1 MKSNRQQKFLELYQ
15 PVHARF
21 EKFCRARAYGDM
33 PCEDLVNE
41 TLLVAFAKFENI
53 KNEKAFLSFLIG
65 TAIKLLAN
73 ANRKMKPQSGIED
86 YHSAKA
92 ADLSQE
98 LDRKFEVDMLYRAL
112 AQLPESQREALI
124 LFEIT
129 GYSIKEI
136 MEIQS
141 SGESSVKQRLRRGRQ
156 ALKEIISEQMNSSQL
171 SRNGGMRAP
180 RE

>member
-1 MKSNRQQKFLELYQ
+1 MKSKRQHKFLELYQ

-33 PCEDLVNE
+33 PCEDLINE

-53 KNEKAFLSFLIG
+53 KNEKAFLSYLIG

-73 ANRKMKPQSGIED
+73 ANRKKKPESGIDDFLSEN
-86 YHSAKA
+86 A
-92 ADLSQE
+92 ADLSSEMDQ
-98 LDRKFEVDMLYRAL
+98 KFEVEMLYRAL

-156 ALKEIISEQMNSSQL
+156 ALKEIISNQMDSKPL
-171 SRNGGMRAP
+171 LRNEGIRAP